1 MRLFMRF
8 FTLFFFL
15 SVTVAFTGE
24 SATDPSLRWIPS
36 KTKISAERY
45 AVHLEYL
52 TPQIEEALSEAR
64 ARPVFG
70 IRIVGVN
77 ENSQASAAGLAVG
90 DVITKL
96 DGVVLPE
103 VSGLRQWR
111 NGKTQTLTVWTATAG
126 EREIKIHP
134 GMIGFQSEESW
145 SLLHGYLA
153 TREVGAAW
161 EHDLMLAAVARN
173 DNLQMME
180 SALVAAQEK
189 GCNHPMWIVAAS
201 ALAVD
206 MGRFPEAR
214 AFARVAL
221 TKVSAPE
228 RLPIAKQLYIA
239 LVAGGLMGEAQA
251 LARQYDV
258 LSYDED
264 HAALQRRLDDSVE
277 PMRVALAA
285 HPILPLDELLRTR
298 AEETDHA
305 RTLTYLS
312 GPQQRIAEDLAKL
325 DPDGDLVLKGMERT
339 ERLNRD
345 GALSF
350 ASHHDRLDLTRIG
363 PLMRDLDVAMTSTL
377 TWDRVTFK
385 TSLGAVA
392 IGVVDHHA
400 GEGSIILRLQISETS
415 GIQVRVANMPEYE
428 VNRKSFLLG
437 RPHRLRICIR
447 DYTLALLVDGFPV
460 YHGPL
465 LEDPATR
472 KLGIDLYTRDLMG
485 TWTDLK
491 WRGVLT
497 AQDLPEPPAQAGRPK
512 QALIG
517 ANDF

>member
-15 SVTVAFTGE
+15 RVTVAFSGE
-24 SATDPSLRWIPS
+24 NAEVAPLRWIPS
-36 KTKISAERY
+36 KAKISEEDY

-52 TPQIEEALSEAR
+52 TPKIEEALSEAR

-70 IRIVGVN
+70 IRIVSVTPK
-77 ENSQASAAGLAVG
+77 SQASAAGLMVG

-103 VSGLRQWR
+103 VSGLSEWR
-111 NGKTQTLTVWTATAG
+111 NGKTQTLTVWTAAAG
-126 EREIKIHP
+126 EREIPIHP
-134 GMIGFQSEESW
+134 GMIGVSSGASW

-153 TREVGAAW
+153 TREAGAAW
-161 EHDLMLAAVARN
+161 EKDLMLAAVARD

-189 GCNHPMWIVAAS
+189 GCNHPMWIVAAT

-221 TKVSAPE
+221 TRVSAPE

-239 LVAGGLMGEAQA
+239 LVASGLMGEAQA

-258 LSYDED
+258 LSYEED
-264 HAALQRRLDDSVE
+264 HAALRRRLDDSVE
-277 PMRVALAA
+277 PMRIALAA
-285 HPILPLDELLRTR
+285 HPILPLNELLRTR
-298 AEETDHA
+298 TEETDHG
-305 RTLTYLS
+305 RTLAYLS
-312 GPQQRIAEDLAKL
+312 GPQQRIAEDLAQL
-325 DPDGDLVLKGMERT
+325 DPDGDLVLKGMERV

-345 GALSF
+345 GALDF
-350 ASHHDRLDLTRIG
+350 ASHHERLDLTRIG
-363 PLMRDLDVAMTSTL
+363 PVMRDLDVAMTSTL
-377 TWDRVTFK
+377 TWDGVTFK
-385 TSLGAVA
+385 TSLGAIA
-392 IGVVDHHA
+392 IGIVDHHA
-400 GEGSIILRLQISETS
+400 GEGSIILRLQISEIA

-428 VNRKSFLLG
+428 VNRKSFMLG
-437 RPHRLRICIR
+437 RPHCLRICIR

-485 TWTDLK
+485 SWTDLK

-497 AQDLPEPPAQAGRPK
+497 AQDLPEPPAQVKRPK
-512 QALIG
+512 QALVG